1 MNVRTYVRPAHP
13 GVQIPPGGGGGGGGI
28 YFFSLDAT
36 SLLASLGARG
46 IFGLPYHPAT
56 MQRGTRVVDQHSEED
71 RGAAAS
77 NGGNRGNRGA
87 AVGGEFNG
95 DDVGGDGAGERGGS
109 GWNCSEKI
117 WRRYSVV
124 SSFESSRWGDRRCG
138 VQAEWEVRLDR
149 SGRTLEQRERD
160 CKRGCNG
167 GGESTRRWRAEVNE
181 QDEEAEEEEGEE
193 EEECDTVKRRRAAGE
208 ERRRR
213 ERTNEEVNEAV
224 TPGGRAHGLRRA
236 AFLMEKYC
244 LFHCLPTS
252 MTGWCGNMLRGGGGA
267 NANTAAVYRAN
278 IYHAPWATKPV
289 RLTEGS
295 FRQTIIDPRLVPPG
309 RPPCFVHFGR
319 TGGVEFFNFQRVGR
333 GGLKE

>member
-1 MNVRTYVRPAHP
+1 MRTYVRPAR
-13 GVQIPPGGGGGGGGI
+13 GDQIPPGGGGGGGGI

-56 MQRGTRVVDQHSEED
+56 MQRGTRVVERHSEED
-71 RGAAAS
+71 RGAAAP
-77 NGGNRGNRGA
+77 NGGNRGNRDAG
-87 AVGGEFNG
+87 VGEEFTG
-95 DDVGGDGAGERGGS
+95 DDVGGDGAGGRGGS
-109 GWNCSEKI
+109 GWNCSKKI

-160 CKRGCNG
+160 CKRGCI
-167 GGESTRRWRAEVNE
+167 GEGTSRWRAVVNE
-181 QDEEAEEEEGEE
+181 QDEEEE
-193 EEECDTVKRRRAAGE
+193 EEEEEEQEECDKKEYGGTKE
-208 ERRRR
+208 
-213 ERTNEEVNEAV
+213 EEVEAG
-224 TPGGRAHGLRRA
+224 TTGGRVHGLRRA

-252 MTGWCGNMLRGGGGA
+252 MAGWCGNMLRGGGGTNA
-267 NANTAAVYRAN
+267 NAAAVYRAN

-289 RLTEGS
+289 SLAEGS

-309 RPPCFVHFGR
+309 RPPSFVHFGH

-333 GGLKE
+333 GGSKE